1 MYVAGGLAMLKAA
14 SISLDQMKVPGEAKA
29 LSWDRSEPGTT
40 SVSDSGDG
48 AIETMASRKRFVP
61 GMKQR
66 GAPRSTRPRTL
77 CGSRAPYMAAN
88 VPPSE
93 WPMRNGF
100 VPRVS
105 IEILAVASEM
115 A

>member
-1 MYVAGGLAMLKAA
+1 MLKAA
-14 SISLDQMKVPGEAKA
+14 STSLDHMKVLGEAKA
-29 LSWDRSEPGTT
+29 LSWERSEPGTM
-40 SVSDSGDG
+40 SVSDSVDG
-48 AIETMASRKRFVP
+48 AIETMASRKRLVP
-61 GMKQR
+61 GSKQR

-77 CGSRAPYMAAN
+77 CGSKAPNMAAN

-100 VPRVS
+100 VPRAS
-105 IEILAVASEM
+105 IEILAAASAM